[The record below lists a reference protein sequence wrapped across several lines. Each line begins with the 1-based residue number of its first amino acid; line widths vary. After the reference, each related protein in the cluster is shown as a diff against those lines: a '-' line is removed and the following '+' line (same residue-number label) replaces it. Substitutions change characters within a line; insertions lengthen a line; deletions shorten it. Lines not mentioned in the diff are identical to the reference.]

1 MHDYVGFVVGSGTFE
16 DIEKMDIT
24 RTNVLFRQDI
34 VALKNY
40 AVVKSNTYDSYD
52 DSDMYFRRNGVEF
65 MRFTTGGGIRFPQI
79 VLPAG
84 GEAKT
89 WIYESIENTANIMR
103 LWNRSTNTPIIAF
116 GCDIDAIDANIMLV
130 YETHVE
136 SRRERRCN
144 THNSIADPKLHSSEG
159 AQRPGDPSALLAQ
172 TH

>member
-1 MHDYVGFVVGSGTFE
+1 
-16 DIEKMDIT
+16 
-24 RTNVLFRQDI
+24 
-34 VALKNY
+34 
-40 AVVKSNTYDSYD
+40 
-52 DSDMYFRRNGVEF
+52 

-136 SRRERRCN
+136 SRRERKCN